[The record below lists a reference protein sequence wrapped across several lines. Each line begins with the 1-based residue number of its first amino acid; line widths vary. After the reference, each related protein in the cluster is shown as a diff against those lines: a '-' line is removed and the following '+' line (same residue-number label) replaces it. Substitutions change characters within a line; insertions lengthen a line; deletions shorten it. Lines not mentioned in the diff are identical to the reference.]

1 VSGPLQ
7 GVRVL
12 DLSRL
17 LPGGFCSLLL
27 ADDGADVLKVVQQ
40 LGAPVKLSRTPADG
54 NRLPGPELGQ
64 HTEAVLRAAGYDGA
78 RIEALLSPGAVGG
91 PPQAQREGELLRA

>member
-17 LPGGFCSLLL
+17 LPGGFRSLLL
-27 ADDGADVLKVVQQ
+27 ADDGADL
-40 LGAPVKLSRTPADG
+40 
-54 NRLPGPELGQ
+54 LPGPELGQ
-64 HTEAVLRAAGYDGA
+64 HTGAVLRAAGYDGA
-78 RIEALLSPGAVGG
+78 RIAPLLSPGAVGG